1 MIGIK
6 SYGAYVPMMRLP
18 FSAMAGDGAR
28 KTVGGG
34 GEKAVAYFDE
44 DSVTMAVAASTD
56 CLRGAD
62 RTSIGG
68 ILFASTSYSYNE
80 KQAASLIAKALD
92 LPRALMAADFA
103 GSLRAGT
110 TALRA
115 AADAVK
121 AKSADNVLVVV
132 SDCRTA
138 GPRTPLERNFGD
150 GAAAFLIGEQDVA
163 AEIESQQSISEEIID
178 VWRKEGDSFVQ
189 SWEDRFVVEHGYRS
203 CVVEVVRKLLEKS
216 GRTADQIDKA
226 VLYGPDARSHAT
238 VARDLGFAKDR
249 VQDPL
254 FGRLGNSGAAFAP
267 MLLVAALE
275 AAKAGDRLLLA
286 SYGDGADAY
295 LLSVTDGIK
304 KLNDRR
310 GIRWHLERRAE
321 LSSYDRY
328 LSFRHLQPTSVDR
341 KGGTGVSATVH
352 FRDRNEDI
360 SLHGHQCRRCGT
372 IQFPLQRVCYS
383 CYAKDEFDEVRLADR
398 TGKVLSHTFDF
409 FAGSPDPPLT
419 VTMVEVE
426 GGARLYLQM
435 TDVSPQEVKLDLP
448 VELTFRKVHEYGG
461 TPNYFWKCT
470 PIR

>member
-6 SYGAYVPMMRLP
+6 SYGAYIPMMRLP
-18 FSAMAGDGAR
+18 FSAITEAGR
-28 KTVGGG
+28 KAAGGG
-34 GEKAVAYFDE
+34 GERAVAYFDE
-44 DSVTMAVAASTD
+44 DSVTMAVAAGMD
-56 CLRGAD
+56 CLCGID
-62 RTSIGG
+62 RASIGG
-68 ILFASTSYSYNE
+68 ILFASTSYSYKE

-92 LPRALMAADFA
+92 LPREVMTADFG

-115 AADAVK
+115 AADAVT

-132 SDCRTA
+132 SDCRMGA
-138 GPRTPLERNFGD
+138 PRTPLERNFGD
-150 GAAAFLIGEQDVA
+150 GAAAFLISECDVA
-163 AEIESQQSISEEIID
+163 AEIECHQTISEEIID
-178 VWRKEGDSFVQ
+178 VWRQEGDPFVQ
-189 SWEDRFVVEHGYRS
+189 SWEDRFVVEHGYRN
-203 CVVEVVRKLLEKS
+203 CVADAVRKLLEKA
-216 GRTADQIDKA
+216 GRAIDEIDKA

-238 VARDLGFAKDR
+238 VARDLGFDKGR
-249 VQDPL
+249 LQDPF

-295 LLSVTDGIK
+295 LLRVTEGIK

-321 LSSYDRY
+321 LSSYDKY
-328 LSFRHLQPTSVDR
+328 LSFRHLQPSSVDR

-360 SLHGHQCRRCGT
+360 SLHGHRCRRCGT
-372 IQFPLQRVCYS
+372 TQFPFQRVCFT
-383 CYAKDEFDEVRLADR
+383 CYAKDEFDEVRLAER
-398 TGKVLSHTFDF
+398 TGKVMSHTFDF
-409 FAGSPDPPLT
+409 FAGSPDPPLI
-419 VTMVEVE
+419 VTMIEVE

-435 TDVSPQEVKLDLP
+435 TDASPKEVKLDLP
-448 VELTFRKVHEYGG
+448 VELSFRKIHEYGG